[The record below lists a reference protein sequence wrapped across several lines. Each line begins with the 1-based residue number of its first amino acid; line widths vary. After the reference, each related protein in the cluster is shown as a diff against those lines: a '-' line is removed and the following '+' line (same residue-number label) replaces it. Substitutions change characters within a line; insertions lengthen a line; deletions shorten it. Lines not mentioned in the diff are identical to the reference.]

1 MSAQE
6 REKSASHLRNQT
18 CFSVGPLKACV
29 RRCVHCWPC
38 PLMAQTGRGNCHG
51 VYISCIVPEITRMV
65 SGNTVEYAL
74 TNLEPATEY
83 TLRIFAEKGPQKSST
98 ITTKFTTG
106 TKTPGA
112 GKSLPTASIF
122 NSIPLHLLFLKS
134 APCNVMTSAATQSTN
149 APSIKTLRNTPFPFE
164 LK

>member
-1 MSAQE
+1 
-6 REKSASHLRNQT
+6 
-18 CFSVGPLKACV
+18 
-29 RRCVHCWPC
+29 
-38 PLMAQTGRGNCHG
+38 MAQTGSGDCHG
-51 VYISCIVPEITRMV
+51 VHVPCLVPEITRTV

-106 TKTPGA
+106 TETWGA
-112 GKSLPTASIF
+112 GRCPPTASIF
-122 NSIPLHLLFLKS
+122 NSIPLQLWFLKWD
-134 APCNVMTSAATQSTN
+134 PCHALTSASAKVPGAHSVPTFGSP
-149 APSIKTLRNTPFPFE
+149 AFPFQ